1 MREKLFSR
9 LRQQGD
15 PRMWG
20 KGDVFDNYP
29 TPSPARKA
37 AASVQ
42 P

>member
-15 PRMWG
+15 PRMES
-20 KGDVFDNYP
+20 KGDMFDNYP
-29 TPSPARKA
+29 TSNPALRLA
-37 AASVQ
+37 APPQ